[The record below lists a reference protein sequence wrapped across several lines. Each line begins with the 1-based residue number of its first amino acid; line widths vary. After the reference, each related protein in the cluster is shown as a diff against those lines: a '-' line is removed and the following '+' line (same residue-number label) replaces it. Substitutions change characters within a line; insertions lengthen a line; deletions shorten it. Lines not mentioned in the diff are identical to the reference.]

1 MTEEEEF
8 EFRLRLEKEQQQSN
22 NAPLSLEQRVQQIPT
37 GGDIAPA
44 SIPINNPTLFDNM
57 VQGAMAVPVV
67 AGVARGAQLLARGS
81 KIAPYAGQFA
91 RAVIPQ
97 SGKALI
103 TEGAIGAAAGGA
115 GGYAASQ
122 VPEEYSN
129 LAEMTTGAVV
139 GGVAGG
145 TVGAAKNLFGLKAG
159 LSNLISPL
167 SELADQIAKASG
179 SGRASNQAITALS
192 ANPSLAGSIGR
203 AMEIEQN
210 TGISLPM
217 LAASNGDTTVSSYM
231 QSQIAKG
238 DNSPFT
244 AQVKQQYLAA
254 EKALAEARKGLPP
267 SIKEVDDYVKRKAVE
282 TNKVNLAIVA
292 KAAETSARRDKGLKS
307 IDTRIAELSDTLRQA
322 PGRTDIGERVTNL
335 LKSKQK
341 IEYAKVGPR
350 YDELISSS
358 EAAGIRLPGEVA
370 KELRDFVRSETSQD
384 VFNKFPSLYKSINN
398 VFKGEIK
405 QQSSK
410 MQAKYPNL
418 AKPPETFKD
427 YSLKALDS
435 LKRETNEAL
444 RSTQSGSD
452 QQRMLRELKT
462 QVDNAIDNVDPLFSV
477 PYRALDKE
485 YALKVGIPFN
495 EKGVVNI
502 NRASFVEDAVPQ
514 MTKNASSLKQTMDII
529 GDSPEGRKIVEDAF
543 LFDIGNNRSIINTNT
558 GELNPAQLARYI
570 KVNKDKIDLVP
581 GLKETLENVGN
592 RVNVL
597 RDNRTAI
604 LEAEKAAKIDKI
616 DNLWTQ
622 AYGSSGGIRGVVQSS
637 LKNPQELDNLLSIAG
652 KDRVAKEGI
661 KSAFL
666 ENLMTAQG
674 DRVALLRE
682 NKDAVA
688 KIFSKEQAKL
698 LTDVVEA
705 SQLLKDNPFKLN
717 ININTIS
724 KSDFERRFG
733 SKPETSMGEMR
744 NSIISGPRVF
754 INHLSRFFSNVA
766 NKNEAAEVQKFLLD
780 PKALQQTAELMNEIK
795 VKGFNQRALSLFGDL
810 VKNSASS
817 WLLGA
822 TAGGIVG
829 AQDYEKTP
837 KYTPIDETLLEG
849 YGQ

>member
-1 MTEEEEF
+1 MTEAEEF
-8 EFRLRLEKEQQQSN
+8 EFRMRLESEQGQANS
-22 NAPLSLEQRVQQIPT
+22 APVSAVQRIPT
-37 GGDIAPA
+37 GGDVAPA
-44 SIPINNPTLFDNM
+44 PIPVRNPTLFDSAL
-57 VQGAMAVPVV
+57 QGAMAVPVV
-67 AGVARGAQLLARGS
+67 AGFARGAQLLARGS
-81 KIAPYAGQFA
+81 RAAPYTGQLA
-91 RAVIPQ
+91 AAVIPQ
-97 SGKALI
+97 SGRALL
-103 TEGAIGAAAGGA
+103 TEGAIGAAAGAA
-115 GGYAASQ
+115 GGFAASQ
-122 VPEEYSN
+122 VPEEYSG
-129 LAEMTTGAVV
+129 LAEIGAGAVV
-139 GGVAGG
+139 GAGAGG
-145 TVGAAKNLFGLKAG
+145 AVGAVGNLFGLKAG
-159 LSNLISPL
+159 MSNLISPL

-179 SGRASNQAITALS
+179 AGKASKQAITALS

-217 LAASNGDTTVSSYM
+217 LAASNGDTTISSYM

-282 TNKVNLAIVA
+282 TNTANLAIVS
-292 KAAETSARRDKGLKS
+292 KAAAATAKRDIGLEN
-307 IDTRIAELSDTLRQA
+307 IDARIAELTNTLRQA
-322 PGRTDIGERVTNL
+322 PGRTDIGERVVNL
-335 LKSKQK
+335 LNSKRK
-341 IEYAKVGPR
+341 MEYAKVGPK
-350 YDELISSS
+350 YDELIESS
-358 EAAGIRLPGEVA
+358 EAAGIRLPGEIA
-370 KELRDFVRSETSQD
+370 KDLRDFVRDETSQD

-405 QQSSK
+405 QQSTR

-418 AKPPETFKD
+418 AKPQETFKD

-452 QQRMLRELKT
+452 QQRMLRELKV

-477 PYRALDKE
+477 PYRAIDKE
-485 YALKVGIPFN
+485 YALKVGIPFT

-514 MTKNASSLKQTMDII
+514 LTKNASALKQTMDII

-570 KVNKDKIDLVP
+570 KANKDKIDLVP
-581 GLKETLENVGN
+581 GLKNTLEDVGN
-592 RVNVL
+592 RVSVL

-622 AYGSSGGIRGVVQSS
+622 AYGASGGMRGVVQSS
-637 LKNPQELDNLLSIAG
+637 LRNPQELDNLLAIAG

-666 ENLMTAQG
+666 ENLISSKG
-674 DRVALLRE
+674 DRLALLKE
-682 NKDAVA
+682 NEAAVA
-688 KIFSKEQAKL
+688 KIFSKDQAKL

-705 SQLLKDNPFKLN
+705 SQLLKDNPFRMA

-724 KSDFERRFG
+724 KSDFETKFG
-733 SKPETSMGEMR
+733 SKPETSLGELR
-744 NSIISGPRVF
+744 NQVISGPRVF

-780 PKALQQTAELMNEIK
+780 PKALQQAADLLNEIK
-795 VKGFNQRALSLFGDL
+795 VKGFNQRALDALGKL
-810 VKNSASS
+810 TKNSASN

-822 TAGGIVG
+822 TAGGIAG
-829 AQDYEKTP
+829 AQDYEKP
-837 KYTPIDETLLEG
+837 PGYTPTDETLMEG
-849 YGQ
+849 FGQ

>member
-1 MTEEEEF
+1 MTEAEEF
-8 EFRLRLEKEQQQSN
+8 EFRMRLESEQR
-22 NAPLSLEQRVQQIPT
+22 PLSAVQKIPT
-37 GGDIAPA
+37 GGDVAPA
-44 SIPINNPTLFDNM
+44 PIRIRNPTLFDSA

-67 AGVARGAQLLARGS
+67 AGIARGAQLLARGYRA
-81 KIAPYAGQFA
+81 APYIGQLA
-91 RAVIPQ
+91 AAVIPQ
-97 SGKALI
+97 SGRALL
-103 TEGAIGAAAGGA
+103 TEGAIGAAAGAA
-115 GGYAASQ
+115 GGFAASQ
-122 VPEEYSN
+122 VPEEYSG
-129 LAEMTTGAVV
+129 LAEIGAGAVV
-139 GGVAGG
+139 GAGAGG
-145 TVGAAKNLFGLKAG
+145 AVGAVGNLFGLKAG
-159 LSNLISPL
+159 MSNLISPL

-179 SGRASNQAITALS
+179 AGKASKQAITALS

-217 LAASNGDTTVSSYM
+217 LAASNGDTTISSYM

-254 EKALAEARKGLPP
+254 EKALAEAKKGLPP

-282 TNKVNLAIVA
+282 TNTANLAIVS
-292 KAAETSARRDKGLKS
+292 KAAAATAKRDTGLEN
-307 IDTRIAELSDTLRQA
+307 IDARIAELTNTLRQA
-322 PGRTDIGERVTNL
+322 PGRTDVGERVVNL
-335 LKSKQK
+335 LKSKRK
-341 IEYAKVGPR
+341 MEYAKVGPK
-350 YDELISSS
+350 YDELIDSS
-358 EAAGIRLPGEVA
+358 EAAGIRLPGEIA
-370 KELRDFVRSETSQD
+370 KELRDFVRDETSQD
-384 VFNKFPSLYKSINN
+384 VFNKFPALYRSINN
-398 VFKGEIK
+398 VFKGEVK
-405 QQSSK
+405 QQSTR

-427 YSLKALDS
+427 YSLKDLDS

-452 QQRMLRELKT
+452 QQRMLRELKV

-477 PYRALDKE
+477 PYRAIDKE

-514 MTKNASSLKQTMDII
+514 LTKNASALKQTMDII

-570 KVNKDKIDLVP
+570 KANKDKIDLVP
-581 GLKETLENVGN
+581 GLKNTLEDVGS
-592 RVNVL
+592 RVSVL

-622 AYGSSGGIRGVVQSS
+622 AYGASGGMRGVVQSS
-637 LKNPQELDNLLSIAG
+637 LRNPQELDNLLAIAG

-666 ENLMTAQG
+666 ENLISSKG
-674 DRVALLRE
+674 DRLALLKE
-682 NKDAVA
+682 NEAAVA
-688 KIFSKEQAKL
+688 KIFSKDQAKL

-705 SQLLKDNPFKLN
+705 SQLLKDNPFRMA

-724 KSDFERRFG
+724 KSDFETKFG
-733 SKPETSMGEMR
+733 SKPETSLGELR
-744 NSIISGPRVF
+744 NQVISGPRVL

-780 PKALQQTAELMNEIK
+780 PKALQQAADLLNEIK
-795 VKGFNQRALSLFGDL
+795 VKGFNQRALDALGKL
-810 VKNSASS
+810 AKNSSS
-817 WLLGA
+817 NWLLGA
-822 TAGGIVG
+822 TAGGIAG
-829 AQDYEKTP
+829 AQDYEKP
-837 KYTPIDETLLEG
+837 PGYTPTDETLMEG

>member
-1 MTEEEEF
+1 MTEAEEF
-8 EFRLRLEKEQQQSN
+8 EFRMRLESEQGRANS
-22 NAPLSLEQRVQQIPT
+22 APVSAVQRIPT
-37 GGDIAPA
+37 GGDVAPA
-44 SIPINNPTLFDNM
+44 PIPVRNPTLFDSAL
-57 VQGAMAVPVV
+57 QGAMAVPVV
-67 AGVARGAQLLARGS
+67 AGLARGAQLLARGS
-81 KIAPYAGQFA
+81 RAAPYAGQLA
-91 RAVIPQ
+91 ASVIPQ
-97 SGKALI
+97 SGRRLL
-103 TEGAIGAAAGGA
+103 TEGAIGAAAGAA
-115 GGYAASQ
+115 GGFAASQ
-122 VPEEYSN
+122 VPEEYSG
-129 LAEMTTGAVV
+129 LAEIGAGAVV
-139 GGVAGG
+139 GAGAGG
-145 TVGAAKNLFGLKAG
+145 AVGAVGNLFGLKAG
-159 LSNLISPL
+159 MSNLISPL

-179 SGRASNQAITALS
+179 AGKASKQAITALS

-217 LAASNGDTTVSSYM
+217 LAASNGDTTISSYM

-282 TNKVNLAIVA
+282 TNTANLAIVS
-292 KAAETSARRDKGLKS
+292 KAAAATAKRDTGLEN
-307 IDTRIAELSDTLRQA
+307 IDARIAELTNTLRQA
-322 PGRTDIGERVTNL
+322 PGRTDVGERVVNL
-335 LKSKQK
+335 LNSKRK
-341 IEYAKVGPR
+341 MEYAKVGPK
-350 YDELISSS
+350 YDELIDSS
-358 EAAGIRLPGEVA
+358 EAAGIRLPGEIA
-370 KELRDFVRSETSQD
+370 KELRDFVRDETSQD
-384 VFNKFPSLYKSINN
+384 VFNKFPSLYRSINN

-405 QQSSK
+405 QQSTK

-418 AKPPETFKD
+418 AKPQETFKD

-452 QQRMLRELKT
+452 QQRMLRELKV

-477 PYRALDKE
+477 PYRAIDKE

-514 MTKNASSLKQTMDII
+514 LTKNASALKQTMDII

-570 KVNKDKIDLVP
+570 KANKDKIDLVP
-581 GLKETLENVGN
+581 GLKNTLEDVGN
-592 RVNVL
+592 RVSVL

-622 AYGSSGGIRGVVQSS
+622 AYGASGGMRGVVQSS
-637 LKNPQELDNLLSIAG
+637 LRNPQELDNLLAIAG

-666 ENLMTAQG
+666 ENLISSKG
-674 DRVALLRE
+674 DRLALLKE
-682 NKDAVA
+682 NEAAVA
-688 KIFSKEQAKL
+688 KIFSKDQAKL

-705 SQLLKDNPFKLN
+705 SQLLKDNPFRMA

-724 KSDFERRFG
+724 KSDFETKFG
-733 SKPETSMGEMR
+733 SKPETSLGELR
-744 NSIISGPRVF
+744 NQVISAPRVF

-780 PKALQQTAELMNEIK
+780 PKALQQAADLLNEIK
-795 VKGFNQRALSLFGDL
+795 VKGFNQRALDALGKL
-810 VKNSASS
+810 AKNSSS
-817 WLLGA
+817 NWLLGA
-822 TAGGIVG
+822 TAGGIAG
-829 AQDYEKTP
+829 AQDYEKP
-837 KYTPIDETLLEG
+837 PGYTPTDETLMEG